1 MCFKNL
7 LLLTAITGALGST
20 SALAGPSAKF
30 AATWDTDSPKYVS
43 VAVIENATEDTPVVL
58 NRHTGL
64 LLTTMKVPQDKE
76 LLVGVSAE
84 IGIVTDTSIKGK
96 DGGAARAI
104 AGGVAK
110 VLVTATPVDGGESV
124 IAAPG
129 TITLSKRI
137 QELSATLGGDD
148 VCTDTTG
155 GIDVNGASPGD
166 DGYIDTPDGTIDVL
180 LECTVTDEEI
190 GLMQKTLASQHFN
203 FVLPNMDAGEYE
215 INAFFITKATAEVD
229 IDEISVEDG
238 GTVSGSAFAK
248 AFVGKNM
255 VTVQQVRATQSLSDF
270 DIVE

>member
-1 MCFKNL
+1 M
-7 LLLTAITGALGST
+7 LLTAITGVIGST
-20 SALAGPSAKF
+20 SVIAAPSAKF
-30 AATWDTDSPKYVS
+30 AAAWDVKSPKYVS
-43 VAVIENATEDTPVVL
+43 VAVIENATTDTPVVL
-58 NRHTGL
+58 DRSKGY

-84 IGIVTDTSIKGK
+84 IGIVTDTSVKGK
-96 DGGAARAI
+96 DGGSARAI

-110 VLVTATPVDGGESV
+110 VLVTATPVGGGESV

-148 VCTDTTG
+148 VCTDT
-155 GIDVNGASPGD
+155 IGATDESGND
-166 DGYIDTPDGTIDVL
+166 IPDGTIDVL
-180 LECTVTDEEI
+180 LECTVTDEEV

-215 INAFFITKATAEVD
+215 IRAHFVTKATAEVD
-229 IDEISVEDG
+229 IDEISVQDG
-238 GTVSGSAFAK
+238 GTVSGSAYAK

-255 VTVQQVRATQSLSDF
+255 ITVQQVRAAQSLSDF

>member
-1 MCFKNL
+1 MSFKNI

-43 VAVIENATEDTPVVL
+43 VAVIENATEDTPVIL
-58 NRHTGL
+58 DRNKGF

-148 VCTDTTG
+148 VCIDTTG
-155 GIDVNGASPGD
+155 GTDSNGLNPGD
-166 DGYIDTPDGTIDVL
+166 EGYTDTPDGTIDVL

-215 INAFFITKATAEVD
+215 IKAFFITKATAEVD

-255 VTVQQVRATQSLSDF
+255 ITVQQVRATQSLSDF

>member
-1 MCFKNL
+1 MRFKNL
-7 LLLTAITGALGST
+7 LLLTAIAGVIGST

-30 AATWDTDSPKYVS
+30 AAAWDVKSPKYVS
-43 VAVIENATEDTPVVL
+43 VAVIENATTDTPVVL
-58 NRHTGL
+58 DRSKGY

-84 IGIVTDTSIKGK
+84 IGIVTDTSVKGK
-96 DGGAARAI
+96 DGGSARAI

-110 VLVTATPVDGGESV
+110 VLVTATPVGGGESV

-155 GIDVNGASPGD
+155 GTDLNDLNPGD
-166 DGYIDTPDGTIDVL
+166 EGYTDTPDGTIDVL

-215 INAFFITKATAEVD
+215 IRAHFVTKATAEVD
-229 IDEISVEDG
+229 IDEISVQEG
-238 GTVSGSAFAK
+238 GTVSGSAYAK

-255 VTVQQVRATQSLSDF
+255 ITVQQVRAAQSLSDF